1 MRLGF
6 VVVCLVVFVGCSG
19 WLVREQEQSVGETID
34 PGPAYEQLFGRYVE
48 LCALSQYRS
57 FEHGEGGVPGHAV
70 MYLKGACKDES
81 APTPELRPCK
91 TVATSVDDP
100 EHGAG
105 VSVNRWLQNANWVAT
120 PSHRLFFQGALEEGD
135 AVTRETF
142 DRTVH
147 AVIEAGVF
155 NGVVFLP
162 DMPTQ
167 GSLEEVVGAEFVGTD
182 FALRMARTAYCAR
195 LPVTDEMMGDII
207 DYLNAVNRAYA
218 SGRANY
224 NWSGYSD
231 NCAHLLHNALA
242 AASIWRPRS
251 VQTSKLRQIGNL
263 SVPANEVID
272 LAKLGTEGP
281 LTDGREVYRND
292 EARDALLNLDWLPR
306 RHGAVMTLAAGLGAQ
321 RALRHARA
329 HHVAPGPLPPRG
341 DSYRQA
347 HLRRSPLHAAASE
360 PGVIPWDLRRDARGA
375 RRTHRRRLAAAAER
389 PLPANRRSS
398 TTDTSRSSS
407 PRSSGCW
414 PSWTPGTRRRRRP
427 RRRRPNHGT
436 PPVAPRAR
444 RCRPRQRLR
453 LGRGPAARDRG
464 LDAACRDGFLPPRP
478 DRRAPATARR
488 PSPSP

>member
-6 VVVCLVVFVGCSG
+6 VVACLVAFVGCSG
-19 WLVREQEQSVGETID
+19 WLVREPDRAVGVEVD
-34 PGPAYEQLFGRYVE
+34 LGPAYEQLVGRYVE

-70 MYLKGACKDES
+70 MYLKGACKDEG
-81 APTPELRPCK
+81 APTPELRPCR

-120 PSHRLFFQGALEEGD
+120 PSHRLFFEGDLEEGD
-135 AVTRETF
+135 AVNRETS

-155 NGVVFLP
+155 HGVTFRP
-162 DMPTQ
+162 DMPPH

-182 FALRMARTAYCAR
+182 FALRMARTSYCAR
-195 LPVTDEMMGDII
+195 LPVTETMMGDII

-224 NWSGYSD
+224 NWSGVSD

-251 VQTSKLRQIGNL
+251 VQTTKLRQIANL

-281 LTDGREVYRND
+281 LTNPREVYRND

-306 RHGAVMTLAAGLGAQ
+306 RHGAVMTLRPAWEPNELFDT
-321 RALRHARA
+321 HARILLIQGLFRRGA
-329 HHVAPGPLPPRG
+329 VRTARHIYGDPRFTQLRPNLEHFRGIYTEMLAERDERIAGGLLPLRSVRYLRPTKLY
-341 DSYRQA
+341 YRYVEEQLA
-347 HLRRSPLHAAASE
+347 DVERMLAFLDARDAQAAA
-360 PGVIPWDLRRDARGA
+360 P
-375 RRTHRRRLAAAAER
+375 
-389 PLPANRRSS
+389 
-398 TTDTSRSSS
+398 
-407 PRSSGCW
+407 
-414 PSWTPGTRRRRRP
+414 
-427 RRRRPNHGT
+427 
-436 PPVAPRAR
+436 
-444 RCRPRQRLR
+444 
-453 LGRGPAARDRG
+453 
-464 LDAACRDGFLPPRP
+464 
-478 DRRAPATARR
+478 
-488 PSPSP
+488 

>member
-1 MRLGF
+1 MRIVF
-6 VVVCLVVFVGCSG
+6 VVAWLVASVGCSG
-19 WLVREQEQSVGETID
+19 WLVREPERAVGVEID
-34 PGPAYEQLFGRYVE
+34 LGPPYEQLFDRYVE

-57 FEHGEGGVPGHAV
+57 LEHGEGGAPGHAV

-91 TVATSVDDP
+91 NVATSVDDP

-120 PSHRLFFQGALEEGD
+120 PSHRLFFQGDLEDGD
-135 AVTRETF
+135 AVTRETV

-155 NGVVFLP
+155 HGVAFRP
-162 DMPTQ
+162 DMPAHA
-167 GSLEEVVGAEFVGTD
+167 SLQEIVGAEFLGTD

-218 SGRANY
+218 TGRAHY

-242 AASIWRPRS
+242 SASIWRPRS
-251 VQTSKLRQIGNL
+251 VRTSKLRQIGNL
-263 SVPANEVID
+263 SLPANEVID

-306 RHGAVMTLAAGLGAQ
+306 RHGAVMTLVPAWEPNEFFDTQARIMLLQGLF
-321 RALRHARA
+321 R
-329 HHVAPGPLPPRG
+329 
-341 DSYRQA
+341 
-347 HLRRSPLHAAASE
+347 
-360 PGVIPWDLRRDARGA
+360 RGA
-375 RRTHRRRLAAAAER
+375 VRTARRIYG
-389 PLPANRRSS
+389 
-398 TTDTSRSSS
+398 D
-407 PRSSGCW
+407 PRF
-414 PSWTPGTRRRRRP
+414 TQL
-427 RRRRPNHGT
+427 RPN
-436 PPVAPRAR
+436 
-444 RCRPRQRLR
+444 LEYF
-453 LGRGPAARDRG
+453 RGIYTGMLAARDERIAG
-464 LDAACRDGFLPPRP
+464 GLLPLRSVRYLRPTKLYYRYVEEQLAEVERMLAFLDARDAEGA
-478 DRRAPATARR
+478 AP
-488 PSPSP
+488 